1 MINIDKIKLLQ
12 GDCLELRKDIPDKS
26 IDLIL
31 CDLPYGK
38 TNCKWDI
45 IIPFEP
51 LWEQYKRII
60 KDSRAILLFGS
71 EPFSSHLRL
80 SNIKEYKYDIIWQ
93 KTQPTGHL
101 NVKYQPLKS
110 YENISVFYKK
120 PPTYNPQK
128 SYNNSRKTTT
138 LQAKINCVKRENERD
153 NIYKTQNID
162 NCRGYDSTERY
173 PKDVICFAKDKTGMH
188 PTQKPTALLEY
199 LIKTYTNENDIVLDS
214 CMGSGSTGEACLN
227 SNRKFLGIE
236 ICENYYNTAVKRLIY
251 G

>member
-1 MINIDKIKLLQ
+1 MINVDKIKLLQ
-12 GDCLELRKDIPDKS
+12 GDCLELMKDIPDKS

-93 KTQPTGHL
+93 KTQLTGHL

-128 SYNNSRKTTT
+128 SYNNSRKTAT

-173 PKDVICFAKDKTGMH
+173 PKDVICFAKDKTNMH

-236 ICENYYNTAVKRLIY
+236 ICENYYNTAVKRLTY

>member
-12 GDCLELRKDIPDKS
+12 GDCLELMKDIPDKS

>member
-12 GDCLELRKDIPDKS
+12 GDCLELMKDIPDKS

-60 KDSRAILLFGS
+60 KDNRAILLFGC

-173 PKDVICFAKDKTGMH
+173 PKDVICFAKDKTNMH

-236 ICENYYNTAVKRLIY
+236 ICENYYNTAVKRLTY